1 MQRFPGLMAAF
12 LALGSLTGCGI
23 VAPRA
28 VIVGQV
34 VDQAGRPLEGVAVTV
49 HQSAYAATTGADG
62 RYEVDFAPG
71 AFVVQYAKP
80 GMTTIRV
87 NHTIQAAT
95 EFPAANIEL
104 LTIPSDPG
112 LYWLSDGGPVLLERA
127 GIERQNVSEGFFS
140 SEHKYFCTGE
150 GTVKLKAGRV
160 RFVDTSPA
168 VVLPALA
175 GGYGLLYH
183 ENSGTDVYNGVFQDT
198 KDYVGEQRLVVR
210 SFDAKP
216 GKYAFV
222 TFVGDRA
229 ESRKLDIKAGCF
241 PFVVE

>member
-1 MQRFPGLMAAF
+1 MRRYPGFMVAF
-12 LALGSLTGCGI
+12 LALGSLVGCGI

-49 HQSAYAATTGADG
+49 QQSAYAATTGVNG

-80 GMTTIRV
+80 GMTTILV

-104 LTIPSDPG
+104 LTIPTEPG
-112 LYWLSDGGPVLLERA
+112 LYWLSDGGPVRLDPA
-127 GIERQNVSEGFFS
+127 TIERQNVSEGFFS

-175 GGYGLLYH
+175 GGYGLIYH
-183 ENSGTDVYNGVFQDT
+183 DKSGTEVYNGVFQDT
-198 KDYVGEQRLVVR
+198 KDYSGEQRLVVR

-222 TFVGDRA
+222 TFTGDKP
-229 ESRKLDIKAGCF
+229 ESRKLDTKGGCF